1 MKELSIEE
9 KTYNNL
15 IERLKDFQFEYRF
28 SPFSDTIDRYFP
40 ELKESEGEK
49 IRKAL
54 IAYHSSTGSIHALDK
69 FTSKQICDWLEK
81 QGEKKLVDKTEPKF
95 NAEDWVV
102 TSYGKVNQVVSVD
115 KDGDGYTLDDGTYFS
130 GSWCDMYHLWTIQ
143 DAKDGDVLRIR
154 NLTFI
159 FQEITNNNVCHKD
172 AVVAY
177 CSYEDNDDG
186 FDMYGPDCITDLEI
200 ITPATKEQHELLFS
214 KMKEAGYEWDADKKE
229 LNKIDYL
236 NQQEAMGIAVAKCFE
251 WNEQKSTDNVEQK
264 FNECEWSE
272 EDENKINSIKYLL
285 HELDNYNFD
294 NWFKSIKDRVHLQNT
309 YYNNDIINIEVWITK
324 NKQWILKLN
333 GKVVRGQWGDEPQC
347 IYKQYFNLNEIIS
360 TYNKKN
366 NVKR

>member
-9 KTYNNL
+9 KAYNNL

-28 SPFSDTIDRYFP
+28 SPFSDTIERYFP

-81 QGEKKLVDKTEPKF
+81 QGEKKLVDKAEPKF

-115 KDGDGYTLDDGTYFS
+115 KDDDGYTLDDGTYFS
-130 GSWCDMYHLWTIQ
+130 GSWRDMYHLWTIQ
-143 DAKDGDVLRIR
+143 DAKDGDVL
-154 NLTFI
+154 T
-159 FQEITNNNVCHKD
+159 TKD
-172 AVVAY
+172 AVFIFKHIDKTGLSLCKSY
-177 CSYEDNDDG
+177 CEVIGNSELGLG
-186 FDMYGPDCITDLEI
+186 FDFSINGVY
-200 ITPATKEQHELLFS
+200 PATKERRELLFS